1 MTAIYYTSGTKIN
14 QNARHLLLD
23 IAVTQE
29 NPGYW
34 KVDKWSLSDLSML
47 AVKLKNEFN
56 ASKTDLMD
64 ERAKLIS
71 S

>member
-1 MTAIYYTSGTKIN
+1 
-14 QNARHLLLD
+14 LD

-34 KVDKWSLSDLSML
+34 KVDKWSLSDLSKL
-47 AVKLKNEFN
+47 TVKLKNEFN
-56 ASKTDLMD
+56 ASNTDLMD
-64 ERAKLIS
+64 ERAKLMS